1 MNRLARERSPY
12 LLQHAQN
19 PVDWYPWGEEAFARA
34 RAEDKPIFLSIG
46 YSTCHWCHVMEHE
59 SFEDAGIA
67 AFLNEHFIPVKVDRE
82 ERPDVDRVYMAF
94 VQGTTGSGGW
104 PMSVWITP
112 ELKPF
117 YGGTYYPPAS
127 KWNRPGF
134 IDILQQLHQAWSE
147 KREQIERSAATVTE
161 QLRQAGVSAPA
172 SGLPSPDVLTE
183 TTAQFQRAFDSRN
196 GGFGNSPKF
205 PRPSE
210 LLFLLREYART
221 GNGEAREMVLDT
233 LRAMAVGGM
242 RDHIGGGFHRYSVDA
257 AWRVPHFEKML
268 YDQAQLVLAYLE
280 AAQVSGE
287 PFHLDV
293 AEDTLR
299 YVQREMTG
307 EGGGFFSAEDADSIP
322 PEQANKPGGHKM
334 EGAFYLWTAQEL
346 DELLGGASPLV
357 KARFGIEP
365 DGNAPIDPQQE
376 FVGKNLLYMAKS
388 IEELAKEFGRKPDDV
403 AGALGGARMRMFQAR
418 NTRPRPHRDDKV
430 LTAWNGLMIGA
441 FARAAKVLRAL
452 VEDGRKAGT
461 PFLDSAKRAATFV
474 RETLWDADR
483 KVLLRRYRD
492 GKAEIDGYAEDYAYL
507 IFGLL
512 ELFQADPDAQWL
524 SWAIELQERQ
534 DALFWDEQGGGWFS
548 TTGQDPHVLL
558 RMKEEYDGAEPSAS
572 SISVLNLHVLSHLQH
587 RPEWNDRL
595 ERTLKAFAPR
605 LEQFGRAVPMMA
617 AAYAGYSVGMPQVVV
632 VGDGPM
638 ADALFDVAAG
648 GYRPFTLAL
657 AIDEA
662 KRAALEPLAPFLA
675 AMRPVDGKAAAYVCQ
690 NFACQA
696 PITEIGA
703 LARLLG

>member
-1 MNRLARERSPY
+1 
-12 LLQHAQN
+12 
-19 PVDWYPWGEEAFARA
+19 
-34 RAEDKPIFLSIG
+34 
-46 YSTCHWCHVMEHE
+46 
-59 SFEDAGIA
+59 
-67 AFLNEHFIPVKVDRE
+67 
-82 ERPDVDRVYMAF
+82 
-94 VQGTTGSGGW
+94 
-104 PMSVWITP
+104 
-112 ELKPF
+112 
-117 YGGTYYPPAS
+117 
-127 KWNRPGF
+127 
-134 IDILQQLHQAWSE
+134 
-147 KREQIERSAATVTE
+147 
-161 QLRQAGVSAPA
+161 
-172 SGLPSPDVLTE
+172 
-183 TTAQFQRAFDSRN
+183 
-196 GGFGNSPKF
+196 
-205 PRPSE
+205 
-210 LLFLLREYART
+210 
-221 GNGEAREMVLDT
+221 
-233 LRAMAVGGM
+233 
-242 RDHIGGGFHRYSVDA
+242 
-257 AWRVPHFEKML
+257 
-268 YDQAQLVLAYLE
+268 
-280 AAQVSGE
+280 
-287 PFHLDV
+287 
-293 AEDTLR
+293 
-299 YVQREMTG
+299 
-307 EGGGFFSAEDADSIP
+307 
-322 PEQANKPGGHKM
+322 
-334 EGAFYLWTAQEL
+334 
-346 DELLGGASPLV
+346 
-357 KARFGIEP
+357 
-365 DGNAPIDPQQE
+365 
-376 FVGKNLLYMAKS
+376 
-388 IEELAKEFGRKPDDV
+388 
-403 AGALGGARMRMFQAR
+403 MRMFQAR

-461 PFLDSAKRAATFV
+461 PFLESAKRAATFV

-662 KRAALEPLAPFLA
+662 NRAALEPLAPFLA

-696 PITEIGA
+696 PITEVGA